1 MKVRTAFVSNS
12 SSTSFILGVNDKF
25 PTVRSVAENIMDQFS
40 EIFGNFTEVREKLIS
55 LNDPDIPVFFHTS
68 EGTYIRK
75 VDGLIVV
82 ATEQSIR
89 KNVFKPH
96 MVDFEILSQEFK
108 NNFKYER
115 ENYDDNGNEILE
127 ILTPSDLEDMYY
139 YYKAF
144 DDFYMLKHGFFGR
157 EEYLRRDCPKCGKG
171 SYNIG
176 FIAKGRSKIFCR
188 CELGIL
194 QQLALRS
201 AKLEKINK
209 VK

>member
-40 EIFGNFTEVREKLIS
+40 EIFDNFTEVREKLIS
-55 LNDPDIPVFFHTS
+55 LNDPDTPVFFHTS

-82 ATEQSIR
+82 ATEQSIK
-89 KNVFKPH
+89 KNVFKPY
-96 MVDFEILSQEFK
+96 MVDFETLSQEFK
-108 NNFKYER
+108 NKFKYER
-115 ENYDDNGNEILE
+115 EDYDENDNEILVMR
-127 ILTPSDLEDMYY
+127 TPRDLEDMYY

-144 DDFYMLKHGFFGR
+144 DDFYMLKYEFFGR
-157 EEYLRRDCPKCGKG
+157 EEYLKKECPKCGRS
-171 SYNIG
+171 SYTEG
-176 FIAKGRSKIFCR
+176 FIAKGRNKVFCR